1 MYDNKKVILFVRQH
15 NPIIMIIFI
24 FIVVLSQ
31 VTSQRMVQHWN
42 QTGSELDRLVAE
54 VRSIFQLILGEL
66 NRRGT
71 FHKDFTVALFPESKC
86 LCYRSRKESV

>member
-1 MYDNKKVILFVRQH
+1 
-15 NPIIMIIFI
+15 MIIFI

-54 VRSIFQLILGEL
+54 VRSIFQLVLGKL

-71 FHKDFTVALFPESKC
+71 FHEDFTVALFPVTKC